1 MGFETKTGSPS
12 KGLLLFPSALR
23 SALCLFVNMRQKHV
37 IPVTPFG
44 STSNEK
50 TGVCA
55 GGRGLFVLLW
65 KMSMDEG
72 AGCRSGTAL
81 DLVITREDGGGRR
94 WQPWRS
100 SICRGTGRVAT
111 DAPSVSH
118 LLLLLLLQQNLF
130 TSKCLLQWIIH
141 RHAYGY
147 RLQCAC
153 GWAC

>member
-44 STSNEK
+44 STSNQK

-81 DLVITREDGGGRR
+81 DLVITREHGGGRR

-100 SICRGTGRVAT
+100 SICKGNRTCCDRRAVGKSSPPPPPPPTEPVYIQVP
-111 DAPSVSH
+111 APVNNTPSCVW
-118 LLLLLLLQQNLF
+118 L
-130 TSKCLLQWIIH
+130 
-141 RHAYGY
+141 
-147 RLQCAC
+147 
-153 GWAC
+153 